1 MQFKGV
7 VSIQAPLDKVW
18 KSLTDPA
25 FVSQCA
31 PGLEKM
37 EVVVPEQKFRVVA
50 SVGFGSVKATF
61 ATDVEWLELEA
72 PNHAKMKAH
81 GTAPGSGVDATS
93 DMYLSAGADGTTE
106 MNWQADVIVVG
117 SIASLASRLLGSV
130 TQKLTNAFFN
140 CVKAKIEA

>member
-1 MQFKGV
+1 MQFKGI
-7 VSIQAPLDKVW
+7 VSIQAPRDKVW

-37 EVVVPEQKFRVVA
+37 EIIVPEEKFRVVA

-61 ATDVEWLELEA
+61 STDVEWLELEA

-81 GTAPGSGVDATS
+81 GSAPGSGMDATS
-93 DMYLSAGADGTTE
+93 DMYLSDGSNGTTE
-106 MNWQADVIVVG
+106 LNWQADVIIVG
-117 SIASLASRLLGSV
+117 TIASLASRLLGSV
-130 TQKLTNAFFN
+130 TQKLTNSFFN

>member
-7 VSIQAPLDKVW
+7 VSIQAPRDKVW

-37 EVVVPEQKFRVVA
+37 EVIVPDEKFRVVA
-50 SVGFGSVKATF
+50 SVGFGAVKATF
-61 ATDVEWLELEA
+61 ATDVEWLELAA

-81 GTAPGSGVDATS
+81 GTAPGSGMDATS
-93 DMYLSAGADGTTE
+93 DMYLSDGTDGTTE
-106 MNWQADVIVVG
+106 LNWQADVIVVG

>member
-1 MQFKGV
+1 MQFKGI
-7 VSIQAPLDKVW
+7 VSIQAPRDKVW

-37 EVVVPEQKFRVVA
+37 EIIVPEEKFRVVA

-61 ATDVEWLELEA
+61 STDVEWLELEA

-81 GTAPGSGVDATS
+81 GSAPGSGMDATS
-93 DMYLSAGADGTTE
+93 DMYLSDGSDGTTE
-106 MNWQADVIVVG
+106 LNWQADVIIVG
-117 SIASLASRLLGSV
+117 TIASLASRLLGSV
-130 TQKLTNAFFN
+130 TQKLTNSFFN

>member
-7 VSIQAPLDKVW
+7 VSIQAPLEKVW
-18 KSLTDPA
+18 QSLTDPA
-25 FVSQCA
+25 FVAQCA

-37 EVVVPEQKFRVVA
+37 EVVIPDQKFRVVA
-50 SVGFGSVKATF
+50 SIGLGSVKATF

-72 PNHAKMKAH
+72 PNHARMKAH
-81 GTAPGSGVDATS
+81 GTAPGSGMDATS
-93 DMYLSAGADGTTE
+93 DMYLSAGTDGTTE
-106 MNWQADVIVVG
+106 MNWQADVVVVG